1 MNCRNVVRNA
11 FFVVRKSPVVTVP
24 GFPYARDCSAVKR
37 NTPNAPRQTHMY
49 QALYR
54 KYRPQ
59 SFEDIVGQGHVTST
73 LAREVSEGRV
83 AHAYLFAG
91 PRGTGKTTTARILA
105 KALNCENRAPNGS
118 PDNLCESCVAITE
131 GSSLDVME
139 LDAASHNSVE
149 DIRDMRLS
157 VTTVAS
163 SANSRRVYILDEA
176 HMLSKAAGNALLKTL
191 EEPPEH
197 VIFVLA
203 TTEPYKLLDT
213 IRSRTQRFDFHPV
226 GVEALAA
233 HLARLADAEGYK
245 VDAQALV
252 AVARHSGGSA
262 RDALSLLEQVAALGA
277 GTVDVAGVH
286 RTLGMADS
294 EVYTRLADAIAGGDA
309 RSALELVAEM
319 ASRGI
324 DLRRFIGEA
333 IGFFR
338 GVFLAHYSPNLAE
351 VVDEPA
357 EILEGWKKASSRIG
371 PADVL
376 RAVDLLGEALVKLRE
391 GREERLMV
399 ELAMIKL
406 TRPETATDPDA
417 LLARLE
423 RLERVQAPD
432 LKQTPDAR
440 RQTPAQEE
448 TRDARRQVPE
458 EMPGTGRQ
466 TPEQTPDARRQT
478 PALESRTNLEPRT
491 SNSEPQI
498 ADLEPQTAAPVSADR
513 LNEIWPALF
522 GGLRQVLGAR
532 RWALFREATP
542 GGIEG
547 NSLILHVAQDFHLE
561 GLQRDAATTA
571 LVATHASDLLGQTIG
586 VEFRKSGL
594 VSPPGE
600 DALSHIELD
609 KDRLPEAPADAGDPT
624 ALLERELGATF
635 VEEIVAER
643 D

>member
-1 MNCRNVVRNA
+1 MA
-11 FFVVRKSPVVTVP
+11 
-24 GFPYARDCSAVKR
+24 
-37 NTPNAPRQTHMY
+37 Y

-73 LAREVSEGRV
+73 LAREVAEGRV

-105 KALNCENRAPNGS
+105 KALNCENLAPNGS
-118 PDNLCESCVAITE
+118 PDNLCESCLAITE
-131 GSSLDVME
+131 GSSLDVLE

-163 SANSRRVYILDEA
+163 SATSRRVYILDEA

-226 GVEALAA
+226 GVDALAA
-233 HLARLADAEGYK
+233 HLARLGDAEGYK
-245 VDAQALV
+245 ADARALV

-286 RTLGMADS
+286 RTLGLADS
-294 EVYTRLADAIAGGDA
+294 EVYTRLSDAIAGGDA
-309 RSALELVAEM
+309 RSALELVAEI

-333 IGFFR
+333 ISFFR

-351 VVDEPA
+351 MVDEPA
-357 EILEGWKKASSRIG
+357 EVLDGWKQAAARIG

-406 TRPETATDPDA
+406 TRPETSSDPDA

-423 RLERVQAPD
+423 RLERSG
-432 LKQTPDAR
+432 QTEVTGRPPAGRQQTADREETLDAR
-440 RQTPAQEE
+440 RQTPERKAPEKK
-448 TRDARRQVPE
+448 TPDA
-458 EMPGTGRQ
+458 GR
-466 TPEQTPDARRQT
+466 QTPDAR
-478 PALESRTNLEPRT
+478 EE
-491 SNSEPQI
+491 
-498 ADLEPQTAAPVSADR
+498 AAAISLDIEIGEVQAVSADL

-542 GGIEG
+542 AGVEG
-547 NSLILHVAQDFHLE
+547 EYLILHVAQDFHLE

-571 LVATHASDLLGQTIG
+571 LVATHASDLLGRPIG
-586 VEFRKSGL
+586 VQFRKAGVAPAPSIDL
-594 VSPPGE
+594 P
-600 DALSHIELD
+600 AAMELD
-609 KDRLPEAPADAGDPT
+609 KDRLFEAPADSTDPT

-635 VEEIVAER
+635 VEEIRADR